1 MLTTVVYMKK
11 NSFLHKNK
19 LQAICEYAYI
29 HNLSI
34 KRIYCDSRLSRL
46 NRTRLLIHS
55 RTADFEIVLV
65 YRLSE
70 LDKNPKKQARII
82 RILRRNNIIVIS
94 VKDSIIDPKFQD
106 LLEKNFFCLKNS

>member
-1 MLTTVVYMKK
+1 MLATVVYMK
-11 NSFLHKNK
+11 NNAFLRKNK
-19 LQAICEYAYI
+19 MQAICQYAYI

-34 KRIYCDSRLSRL
+34 HRIYSDKRLSRL

-65 YRLSE
+65 YKLSE

-82 RILRRNNIIVIS
+82 HILRKNNIIVVS
-94 VKDSIIDPKFQD
+94 VKDSLVDPKFQAF
-106 LLEKNFFCLKNS
+106 LEKKFFCLKNS